1 MSTPPN
7 TAAAF
12 SLPGPPN
19 LARTLRTRPPG
30 GAVPGLRYRPAAPA
44 DPEKAEEIDR
54 RLEAWARQ
62 LDLFPAQWTGDF
74 TQFQFGRAVVLQHP
88 GAADLERLTVAGK
101 LLLAENIVDNCYCEE
116 DEGRGGAHRGL
127 GGRLIMAQ
135 SALDPLHGTPELE
148 EEWRHGVQADGPLHS
163 YHWALKD
170 YAALATPS
178 QTDRFVQD
186 IARLHLGD
194 LSPTDRVFDAGC
206 GRGGGSVVAHLRY
219 GCHADGATISA
230 KQADFANGQARK
242 RGIDD
247 KVRYHHR
254 NMLDT
259 GFTPGAYA
267 ASWNNES
274 TMYVELD
281 LLFAEHARLL
291 RRGGRYVTIT
301 GCYNDAYGRASREV
315 SLINAHYICDIHP
328 RSEYFRAMARNRLV
342 PVHVEDLT
350 EAALPYWELRREA
363 DHLVTG
369 IEDTFLTAYRNGS
382 FQYLL
387 IAAERV

>member
-1 MSTPPN
+1 MPTQATCQSTYQTRVADYWNAEENPV
-7 TAAAF
+7 
-12 SLPGPPN
+12 N
-19 LARTLRTRPPG
+19 LELGKIDDLYHHHYGIG
-30 GAVPGLRYRPAAPA
+30 GVDWSVLDESRDGGEDGAAPRR
-44 DPEKAEEIDR
+44 DRITAELH
-54 RLEAWARQ
+54 RLEQ
-62 LDLFPAQWTGDF
+62 AQ
-74 TQFQFGRAVVLQHP
+74 
-88 GAADLERLTVAGK
+88 ADLLAS
-101 LLLAENIVDNCYCEE
+101 LL
-116 DEGRGGAHRGL
+116 
-127 GGRLIMAQ
+127 
-135 SALDPLHGTPELE
+135 
-148 EEWRHGVQADGPLHS
+148 GPLS
-163 YHWALKD
+163 GA
-170 YAALATPS
+170 
-178 QTDRFVQD
+178 
-186 IARLHLGD
+186 
-194 LSPTDRVFDAGC
+194 DRVLDAGC

-219 GCHADGATISA
+219 GCHTDGVTISR
-230 KQADFANGQARK
+230 KQADFANAQART
-242 RGIDD
+242 RNIDA

-259 GFTPGAYA
+259 GLPSGAYA

-342 PVHVEDLT
+342 PVHVRDLT
-350 EAALPYWELRREA
+350 ADTIPYWELRKQA

-369 IEDTFLTAYRNGS
+369 IEETFLSAYENGS

-387 IAAERV
+387 IAADRV